1 MDYEKLGLKMGLEIH
16 QQLNTNEKL
25 FCPCENSLTDKKPQ
39 LKILRYLRPTQSEL
53 GKIDRAAFEESRRK
67 LQFIYESYDQHTCLV
82 EADEEP
88 PQPLNLEALEISLII
103 ASLVNMQIVDEFHVM
118 RKQVIDGSN
127 TGGFQRTGLVA
138 TNGYLETDYGKVF
151 IENLCLEEDAARR
164 MHEEKG
170 KTNFRLDRLGI
181 PLVEITT
188 DPSIHNPQQVKEV
201 AYQIGQILRSTKVKR
216 GLGTIRQDLNIS
228 ISDGA
233 RVEIKGVQDLDLM
246 PKMVENEVKR
256 QINLLEIKDELQK
269 RDASIDNEIFDVGA
283 VFKDTESKIMSKALS
298 KGGSVLAIKLNGFA
312 GLIGRI
318 IQPDRRF
325 GTELAGYAKK
335 MGVSGI
341 FHTDELSSYGIT
353 REEVEAVN
361 KIIKALKGDAFIMVA
376 DKDEK
381 KARNALIEVQRRS
394 KTAFRYIPEET
405 RKALDN
411 GSSEYLRPLPTASR
425 MYVETDIPTISIS
438 RKYLEQIENN
448 LPELPSEKR
457 NRIIVKHGLSE
468 DLATQL
474 VKNDKVDDFE
484 KLDAIYNLDSPI
496 IASTLAY
503 TIKELKREGLNVDS
517 LDLKVLKKVFS
528 YINENKI
535 PTASI
540 TAVLRSV
547 AKNGYSVR
555 EAVKKE
561 GLEKLSNEEVETIID
576 DIISLNNDIIM
587 QRGMAAMGPLMG
599 MVMKSLK
606 GKADGKLVNK
616 LLKDK
621 LIKLID

>member
-16 QQLNTNEKL
+16 QQLNTDEKL
-25 FCPCENSLTDKKPQ
+25 FCPCECNLTDKKPQ
-39 LKILRYLRPTQSEL
+39 LKILRNLRPTQSEL
-53 GKIDRAAFEESRRK
+53 GKIDRAAFEESRRELK
-67 LQFIYESYDQHTCLV
+67 FIYESYNQHTCLV

-88 PQPLNLEALEISLII
+88 PQPLNLVALEISLII
-103 ASLVNMQIVDEFHVM
+103 ASLVNMQIVDEFHIM

-138 TNGYLETDYGKVF
+138 TNGYLETDYGKV
-151 IENLCLEEDAARR
+151 IIDNLCLEEDAARR

-170 KTNFRLDRLGI
+170 KTIFRLDRLGI

-188 DPSIHNPQQVKEV
+188 DPSIHHPQQVKEV

-228 ISDGA
+228 INEGA

-256 QINLLEIKDELQK
+256 QVNLLEIKDELLK
-269 RDASIDNEIFDVGA
+269 RGASIENEIFDVKE
-283 VFKDTESKIMSKALS
+283 VFIDTESNIVSYALS
-298 KGGSVLAIKLNGFA
+298 KGGCVLAIKLNGFN
-312 GLIGRI
+312 GLIGRY
-318 IQPDRRF
+318 IQPNRRF

-341 FHTDELSSYGIT
+341 FHTDELPSYGIT
-353 REEVEAVN
+353 QEEVDDVT
-361 KIIKALKGDAFIMVA
+361 KIIGALPGDSFIMVA
-376 DKDEK
+376 DEDK
-381 KARNALIEVQRRS
+381 KARNALLEVQRRA
-394 KTAFRYIPEET
+394 KTALRHIPEET
-405 RKALDN
+405 RKALEDGN
-411 GSSEYLRPLPTASR
+411 SEYLRPLPTSSR
-425 MYVETDIPTISIS
+425 MYVETDIPAICIS
-438 RKYLEQIENN
+438 RKYIEKIENN
-448 LPELPSEKR
+448 LPELPSEKK
-457 NRIIVKHGLSE
+457 NRIIAKYGLSE

-484 KLDAIYNLDSPI
+484 KLEAVFNLDSTI

-503 TIKELKREGLNVDS
+503 TIKELKREGLNVDI
-517 LDLKVLKKVFS
+517 LDLIVLEEVFS
-528 YINENKI
+528 YINRNKI

-547 AKNGYSVR
+547 AKNRYSVR
-555 EAVKKE
+555 EAVKNE
-561 GLEKLSNEEVETIID
+561 GLEKLSNEEVEMIID
-576 DIISLNNDIIM
+576 DVLSSNNEIII
-587 QRGMAAMGPLMG
+587 QRGMTAMGPLMG
-599 MVMKSLK
+599 IVMKSLK

-621 LIKLID
+621 LIKLIN

>member
-16 QQLNTNEKL
+16 QQLNTDEKL
-25 FCPCENSLTDKKPQ
+25 FCPCECNLTDKKPQ
-39 LKILRYLRPTQSEL
+39 LKILRNLRPTQSEL
-53 GKIDRAAFEESRRK
+53 GKIDRAAFEESRRELK
-67 LQFIYESYDQHTCLV
+67 FIYESYNQHTCLV

-88 PQPLNLEALEISLII
+88 PQPLNLVALEISLII
-103 ASLVNMQIVDEFHVM
+103 ASLVNMQIVDEFHIM

-138 TNGYLETDYGKVF
+138 TNGYLETDYGKV
-151 IENLCLEEDAARR
+151 IIDNLCLEEDAARR

-170 KTNFRLDRLGI
+170 KTIFRLDRLGI

-188 DPSIHNPQQVKEV
+188 DPSIHHPQQVKEV

-228 ISDGA
+228 INEGA

-256 QINLLEIKDELQK
+256 QVNLLEIKDELLK
-269 RDASIDNEIFDVGA
+269 RGASIENEIFDVKE
-283 VFKDTESKIMSKALS
+283 VFIDTESNIVSYALS
-298 KGGSVLAIKLNGFA
+298 KGGCVLAIKLNGFN
-312 GLIGRI
+312 GLIGRY
-318 IQPDRRF
+318 IQPNRRF

-341 FHTDELSSYGIT
+341 FHTDELPSYGIT
-353 REEVEAVN
+353 QEEVDDVT
-361 KIIKALKGDAFIMVA
+361 KIIGALPGDSFIMVA
-376 DKDEK
+376 DEDK
-381 KARNALIEVQRRS
+381 KARNALLEVQRRA
-394 KTAFRYIPEET
+394 KTALRHIPEET
-405 RKALDN
+405 RKALEDGN
-411 GSSEYLRPLPTASR
+411 SEYLRPLPTSSR
-425 MYVETDIPTISIS
+425 MYVETDIPAICIS
-438 RKYLEQIENN
+438 RKYIEKIENN
-448 LPELPSEKR
+448 LPELPSEKK
-457 NRIIVKHGLSE
+457 NRIIAKYGLSE

-484 KLDAIYNLDSPI
+484 KLEAVFNLDSTI

-503 TIKELKREGLNVDS
+503 TIKELKREGLNVDI
-517 LDLKVLKKVFS
+517 LDLIVLKEVFS
-528 YINENKI
+528 YINRNKI

-547 AKNGYSVR
+547 AKNRYSVR
-555 EAVKKE
+555 EAVKNE
-561 GLEKLSNEEVETIID
+561 GLEKLSNDEVEMIID
-576 DIISLNNDIIM
+576 DVLSSNNEIII
-587 QRGMAAMGPLMG
+587 QRGMTAMGPLMG
-599 MVMKSLK
+599 IVMKSLK

-621 LIKLID
+621 LIKLIN

>member
-1 MDYEKLGLKMGLEIH
+1 
-16 QQLNTNEKL
+16 
-25 FCPCENSLTDKKPQ
+25 
-39 LKILRYLRPTQSEL
+39 
-53 GKIDRAAFEESRRK
+53 
-67 LQFIYESYDQHTCLV
+67 
-82 EADEEP
+82 
-88 PQPLNLEALEISLII
+88 
-103 ASLVNMQIVDEFHVM
+103 
-118 RKQVIDGSN
+118 
-127 TGGFQRTGLVA
+127 
-138 TNGYLETDYGKVF
+138 
-151 IENLCLEEDAARR
+151 
-164 MHEEKG
+164 
-170 KTNFRLDRLGI
+170 
-181 PLVEITT
+181 
-188 DPSIHNPQQVKEV
+188 
-201 AYQIGQILRSTKVKR
+201 
-216 GLGTIRQDLNIS
+216 
-228 ISDGA
+228 
-233 RVEIKGVQDLDLM
+233 
-246 PKMVENEVKR
+246 
-256 QINLLEIKDELQK
+256 
-269 RDASIDNEIFDVGA
+269 
-283 VFKDTESKIMSKALS
+283 
-298 KGGSVLAIKLNGFA
+298 
-312 GLIGRI
+312 
-318 IQPDRRF
+318 
-325 GTELAGYAKK
+325 
-335 MGVSGI
+335 
-341 FHTDELSSYGIT
+341 
-353 REEVEAVN
+353 
-361 KIIKALKGDAFIMVA
+361 
-376 DKDEK
+376 
-381 KARNALIEVQRRS
+381 
-394 KTAFRYIPEET
+394 
-405 RKALDN
+405 
-411 GSSEYLRPLPTASR
+411 

-517 LDLKVLKKVFS
+517 LDLKVLEKVFS
-528 YINENKI
+528 YINENK
-535 PTASI
+535 
-540 TAVLRSV
+540 